1 MQVLLLWE
9 KDWPSNP
16 IVVQA
21 NDGQNG
27 LVVSW
32 QEWRISNASVA
43 DLNSSL
49 STSACMFN
57 FSSICWIVKASNC

>member
-49 STSACMFN
+49 STSHQCMYVQLFKYMLD
-57 FSSICWIVKASNC
+57 S